1 MSANRTILTAT
12 PMLYGESQGF
22 FARDAGLL
30 CLALRELGV
39 NSRFVALGEPHVP
52 DEPPLILGRPDQFTD
67 ASWWRQWNADAVVLN
82 SWAAPRY
89 EPVARAIKSSGAKL
103 MVRLDSDGCK
113 SPRAGFG
120 HFLGFTYSL
129 ARDGHTPLPGLYAL
143 AKTLAFRFAPALHDS
158 GMLAHL
164 AHADVIGI
172 ESPRAAERLSDFLAQ
187 LGRTELAAR
196 VRVVPHPVREEF
208 KLNTAAA
215 KQRKIIAVGRWDSHF
230 KNAPLLVES
239 LTLALEAEP
248 DASAVIVGPG
258 EQEVQ
263 CRTNKL
269 SQDVRERI
277 RVAGRL
283 GSDALRGELE
293 TSQILLVTSRYE
305 SFHIAA
311 AEALCCGCSVVG
323 PAHIS
328 SMHFFTGH
336 ASGTLAPSLDA
347 NVFADALSRELAA
360 WRDGARDPAAIS
372 RHWRGTVSARAVA
385 ERVMELLA

>member
-1 MSANRTILTAT
+1 MAANRSILTAT
-12 PMLYGESQGF
+12 PMRYGESLGF

-39 NSRFVALGEPHVP
+39 NSRFVALGEPRAT
-52 DEPPLILGRPDQFTD
+52 DEPPLILGRLEQFTD

-120 HFLGFTYSL
+120 HYFGFTYSL
-129 ARDGHTPLPGLYAL
+129 ARDEHKPLPGLYAL
-143 AKTLAFRFAPALHDS
+143 TKTLAFRLAPALHDS

-172 ESPRAAERLSDFLAQ
+172 ESPRAAECFCKFLAQ
-187 LGRTELAAR
+187 LGRVELAAR

-208 KLNTAAA
+208 QFNTAVA

-230 KNAPLLVES
+230 KNAPLLVQS
-239 LTLALEAEP
+239 LALALETER
-248 DASAVIVGPG
+248 DARAVIIGPG

-263 CRTNKL
+263 RRINTF
-269 SQDVRERI
+269 SQTVRERI
-277 RVAGRL
+277 RVTGRL
-283 GSDALRGELE
+283 SSDALHGELE
-293 TSQILLVTSRYE
+293 TSQTLLVTSRYE
-305 SFHIAA
+305 SF
-311 AEALCCGCSVVG
+311 
-323 PAHIS
+323 
-328 SMHFFTGH
+328 
-336 ASGTLAPSLDA
+336 
-347 NVFADALSRELAA
+347 
-360 WRDGARDPAAIS
+360 
-372 RHWRGTVSARAVA
+372 
-385 ERVMELLA
+385 